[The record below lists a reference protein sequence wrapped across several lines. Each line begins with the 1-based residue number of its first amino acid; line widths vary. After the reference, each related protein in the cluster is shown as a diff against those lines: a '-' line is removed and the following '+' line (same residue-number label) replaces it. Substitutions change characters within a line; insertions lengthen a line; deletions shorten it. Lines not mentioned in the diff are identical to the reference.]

1 MQKLLLFLLLTIVV
15 SGCAYPFLGTDD
27 VFTSKNER
35 GLVITAVQMNA
46 DDQLIF
52 LRNNGCYRAVG
63 SNWRGTSYFN
73 SIFYDAIQENS
84 NAKDVSFVSSIKVL
98 DPKREVFYFA
108 SYAEPGTYF
117 LNTYGVCGLVYEPK
131 KPFGFNIKAG
141 EIVYLGVTKFKTTY
155 DLEYTYQQELTI
167 AGLRILDHKNKRIST
182 PVIQMPYFHQEGKKE
197 AEEWLFSKYPNIER
211 QPMRQVA
218 LTDTDPKLKQSW
230 DRADERQRVH
240 KSMLCIL
247 GAKDSCHEPSMTA
260 VRPVQSAPSTPVP
273 QADAVQKNDEL
284 KLLK

>member
-1 MQKLLLFLLLTIVV
+1 MNAKAFVFLILVVIV
-15 SGCAYPFLGTDD
+15 SGCARPHLEPDD
-27 VFTSKNER
+27 VFTSTNER
-35 GLVITAVQMNA
+35 GLVIAAVQMSA
-46 DDQLIF
+46 DDQLNY
-52 LRNNGCYRAVG
+52 LRACHSGIA
-63 SNWRGTSYFN
+63 SKWLGTSSYFY
-73 SIFYDAIQENS
+73 SIASIGENS

-117 LNTYGVCGLVYEPK
+117 LKTYGICGLFYEPR

-211 QPMRQVA
+211 QPMRQVT

-240 KSMLCIL
+240 KSMLCVL
-247 GAKDSCHEPSMTA
+247 GVKDDCREPSMTA